1 MQGNGPL
8 KKVHSLYKFFQNEDT
23 NPKYKKATVQ
33 QKLIWCDPENV
44 SSSCNLRPGGQ
55 GKQYPR
61 RLKVLLLKEK
71 V

>member
-8 KKVHSLYKFFQNEDT
+8 KKVHTLYKFFQTEDINT
-23 NPKYKKATVQ
+23 KYKKATVQ

-44 SSSCNLRPGGQ
+44 FSSCTLMPEGQ

-61 RLKVLLLKEK
+61 RLKVLLLNEK